1 MLLNHPSMVVS
12 RERERMRATETLM
25 ATPSSVGARVPVT
38 PSSVGARVPVTPSSV
53 GARVPVI
60 LSQQVGGVDSEHW
73 SGGM

>member
-12 RERERMRATETLM
+12 RERERMRATETLR
-25 ATPSSVGARVPVT
+25 ATPSSVGAF
-38 PSSVGARVPVTPSSV
+38 
-53 GARVPVI
+53 VPVI